1 MISPSRAGSNASDRP
16 VEDIGS
22 SRSYKISKPLFH
34 RHYDINSAEGAPLL
48 YAVISLFTRKK
59 RDLTLHAGTS
69 SQAQIVAVSNFLK
82 FSGDYKS
89 GLGDPD
95 NVNSVQWENMT
106 KENIQSSKHRFEMT
120 IPHDPSQVPA
130 ARRSFL

>member
-1 MISPSRAGSNASDRP
+1 MTSIPQREHHSYTRLFHYLLEKSVTSPS
-16 VEDIGS
+16 
-22 SRSYKISKPLFH
+22 
-34 RHYDINSAEGAPLL
+34 
-48 YAVISLFTRKK
+48 
-59 RDLTLHAGTS
+59 TLVLAAKHKLWPY
-69 SQAQIVAVSNFLK
+69 NFLK

-95 NVNSVQWENMT
+95 NVNGVQWENMT